1 MPSAAANFRFYR
13 TERIKS
19 SSTIQEILEERR
31 SCSAFPIKCYYRFVP
46 KNEASVQVAFVVSKR
61 RFKHAV
67 DRNRIK
73 RLMRESFR
81 LQKHLFPADGQN
93 TLQMCWIYVGQELP
107 DYQSVYKAGGRI
119 FQQVSQ
125 QQTRAQS

>member
-1 MPSAAANFRFYR
+1 MPSAVANFRFYR

-31 SCSAFPIKCYYRFVP
+31 SCSAFPLKCYYRFVP
-46 KNEASVQVAFVVSKR
+46 KSEASVQVAFVVSKR

-67 DRNRIK
+67 DRNRVK

-81 LQKHLFPADGQN
+81 LQKHLMPADEQC
-93 TLQMCWIYVGQELP
+93 TLQMCWIYVGVELL
-107 DYQSVYKAGGRI
+107 DYQAVYKAGGRV
-119 FQQVSQ
+119 FQQLSQ
-125 QQTRAQS
+125 QYPRVQS